1 MTEPLVRHQG
11 GPARTTVALPVVGQ
25 VLVVPTFTSASCVAV
40 NRDAQYSVVAGPSP
54 ATWLTVSVYDVARWD
69 GGTMMSKWWMERAI
83 AAVSELVERDE
94 RAKLLRAIAALA
106 LRRATAAP
114 VGDGWLSREGMHDRL
129 AEAVAVLLQ
138 AEPPAE
144 PNA

>member
-1 MTEPLVRHQG
+1 MQLAPPSSRWLLQDLLSVFVCILFVKTIRVPSLRVAALQYLVYGAEQ
-11 GPARTTVALPVVGQ
+11 
-25 VLVVPTFTSASCVAV
+25 
-40 NRDAQYSVVAGPSP
+40 
-54 ATWLTVSVYDVARWD
+54 
-69 GGTMMSKWWMERAI
+69 ERAI